1 MPLSADRKAQFEEA
15 FEIIGKKATEIER
28 MDVGIIMRSLG
39 QNPTNDEVKE
49 LFEKVAGGESSIPL
63 EKMLKV
69 ADEFET
75 RMKASD
81 QTTVLKE
88 AFAVFDKDNSGS
100 ISAAELRHVIA
111 NLDESVDEDET
122 DEMMKMADAD
132 GARAR
137 GWVTHTSHTA
147 NRSLSLSAHT
157 PFARTGDGIIN
168 YNEFVQVLL
177 GSANGIPPPVK
188 IPDDLIPYM
197 NAIKDKKK

>member
-137 GWVTHTSHTA
+137 LGHTHVHAA
-147 NRSLSLSAHT
+147 NRSLSLSLPTLLLREQAT
-157 PFARTGDGIIN
+157 ESSITTNSCRCCWAARTGSRRPSRYPTI
-168 YNEFVQVLL
+168 
-177 GSANGIPPPVK
+177 
-188 IPDDLIPYM
+188 
-197 NAIKDKKK
+197 

>member
-137 GWVTHTSHTA
+137 GWVTHTSTPPIAH
-147 NRSLSLSAHT
+147 SLSLCPHSFCANRRRNHQLQRIRAGAVGQRERD
-157 PFARTGDGIIN
+157 PAARQDTRRSN
-168 YNEFVQVLL
+168 TVHERH
-177 GSANGIPPPVK
+177 
-188 IPDDLIPYM
+188 
-197 NAIKDKKK
+197 

>member
-137 GWVTHTSHTA
+137 LGHTHLHTA
-147 NRSLSLSAHT
+147 NRSLSLSLPTLLLRLLSLPTLLLREQAT
-157 PFARTGDGIIN
+157 ESSITTNSCRCCWAARTGSRRPSRYPTI
-168 YNEFVQVLL
+168 
-177 GSANGIPPPVK
+177 
-188 IPDDLIPYM
+188 
-197 NAIKDKKK
+197 

>member
-137 GWVTHTSHTA
+137 GWVTHTSTPPIAH
-147 NRSLSLSAHT
+147 SLSLSLPTLLLREQAT
-157 PFARTGDGIIN
+157 ESSITTNSCRCCWAARTGSRRPSRYPTI
-168 YNEFVQVLL
+168 
-177 GSANGIPPPVK
+177 
-188 IPDDLIPYM
+188 
-197 NAIKDKKK
+197 